1 MAATQHYLW
10 ASGHFVLLLSA
21 VRYLIAYVTFKSTAY
36 AWWYNASFFGAL
48 ISYAIVC
55 YKALGV
61 PSPTTGFVQKALADE
76 NVQYFL
82 LALFWWFSKPIPIAL
97 LPYVVFSLFH
107 ALTFLRTTILPRV
120 IPPPPPPQGATPNT
134 PQQSGL
140 AKSIQSWVKSNYD
153 GAMRITALA
162 ELLILFRV
170 SLGALTFQNSLLTP
184 IIYAHFVRQRYY
196 HSAFTR
202 EALVK
207 VTGLIDG
214 YASNPSLP
222 PIVKQIWVSF
232 KRVIGT
238 WAGSALAPQQPGAGP
253 RRPTAPRD

>member
-10 ASGHFVLLLSA
+10 ASGHFLLLLSSM
-21 VRYLIAYVTFKSTAY
+21 RYLLAYFTFKSASY
-36 AWWYNASFFGAL
+36 AWWYKTAFFGAL
-48 ISYAIVC
+48 VSYAIVC
-55 YKALGV
+55 YKALGT
-61 PSPTTGFVQKALADE
+61 PTPNAGFVHRALADE
-76 NVQYFL
+76 NAQYFL

-107 ALTFLRTTILPRV
+107 ALTFVRTTVLPRV
-120 IPPPPPPQGATPNT
+120 LPPPPPPPGTAAGAQ
-134 PQQSGL
+134 QQSSI
-140 AKSIQSWVKSNYD
+140 AKGIQSWVKANYD

-170 SLGALTFQNSLLTP
+170 VLGALTLQNSLLTP

-207 VTGLIDG
+207 VNGMIDG
-214 YASNPSLP
+214 YISSPSSP
-222 PIVKQIWVSF
+222 PVVKQVWVTF
-232 KRVIGT
+232 KRGVGA
-238 WAGSALAPQQPGAGP
+238 WAGSAIAPQ
-253 RRPTAPRD
+253 PTAGASGRRS